1 MVSTRYFAQLT
12 CRDFNELTGG
22 EGTTLDR
29 PKFLIEDAFALGPV
43 DVKIDQ
49 NGQSVAATS
58 IDNSL
63 RVFSLQEGDGEATQ
77 PSASKLCEA
86 SGEEAQ
92 AWKMDFDVTGNSILT
107 GQLSLHTMGLKTG
120 GASMTRD

>member
-1 MVSTRYFAQLT
+1 MTS
-12 CRDFNELTGG
+12 G

-49 NGQSVAATS
+49 NGQNVATTS

-63 RVFSLQEGDGEATQ
+63 RVFSL
-77 PSASKLCEA
+77 
-86 SGEEAQ
+86 
-92 AWKMDFDVTGNSILT
+92 
-107 GQLSLHTMGLKTG
+107 
-120 GASMTRD
+120 